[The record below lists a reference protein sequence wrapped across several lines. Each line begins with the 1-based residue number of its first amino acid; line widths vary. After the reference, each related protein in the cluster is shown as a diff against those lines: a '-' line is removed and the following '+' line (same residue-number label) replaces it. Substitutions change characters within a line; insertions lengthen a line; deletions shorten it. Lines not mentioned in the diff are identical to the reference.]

1 MGLLMDIKVF
11 NINLI
16 RFVLIF
22 NRINMNTIM
31 INHSSKF
38 HKFTFFVFY
47 SFTPEIQM
55 NGAFLCSFGIYV
67 KPFPIRQYFDEA
79 AG

>member
-1 MGLLMDIKVF
+1 MDIKVF
-11 NINLI
+11 NTNL

-22 NRINMNTIM
+22 NHINMNGIM
-31 INHSSKF
+31 MKS
-38 HKFTFFVFY
+38 FFEVSQVHFPLFFY

-55 NGAFLCSFGIYV
+55 KGAFLCSLGIYV
-67 KPFPIRQYFDEA
+67 KPFPIRQYFDKT

>member
-1 MGLLMDIKVF
+1 MDPLMDIKVF
-11 NINLI
+11 NTNL

-22 NRINMNTIM
+22 NHINMNGIM
-31 INHSSKF
+31 TEIILRSFISSLSF
-38 HKFTFFVFY
+38 IFY

-55 NGAFLCSFGIYV
+55 KGAFLCSLGIYA
-67 KPFPIRQYFDEA
+67 KPFPIRQYFDKT

>member
-1 MGLLMDIKVF
+1 MDIKVF
-11 NINLI
+11 NTNLI

-22 NRINMNTIM
+22 NHINMNGIM
-31 INHSSKF
+31 MKSFFEVHF
-38 HKFTFFVFY
+38 FFVFY

-55 NGAFLCSFGIYV
+55 KGAFFCSLGIYV
-67 KPFPIRQYFDEA
+67 KPFIIRQYFDEV